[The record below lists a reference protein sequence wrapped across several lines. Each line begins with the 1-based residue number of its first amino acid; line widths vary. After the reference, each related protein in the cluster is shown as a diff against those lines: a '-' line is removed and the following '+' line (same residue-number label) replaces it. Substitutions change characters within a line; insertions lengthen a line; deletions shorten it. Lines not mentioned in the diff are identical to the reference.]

1 MKALFFV
8 VVTALPMAAQ
18 TCSGAPPRPAVCQG
32 TNTQVVATGA
42 QRPWTNPLAQ
52 NTTLR
57 AVGGTWVNGD
67 PYEVSFLGAASGACM
82 VRGTIV
88 SLWPDTDS
96 WSKWHDRAALRF
108 SQPNFTV
115 FAVHLANN
123 GDGLKPK
130 DDAGGQ
136 AQDFHVEGSWIQ
148 HMHDDCLENDYLH
161 AGTIRDNLF
170 DGCYVMFSSRPWT
183 SGVSGRQN
191 IVAIDH
197 NIGALEPMRTVF
209 SGASPGTGGFFKW
222 STRAPGVILTD
233 NVFMAKQLPNH
244 GTLDPP
250 TGPLLCA
257 RNVIV
262 WEGSGA
268 FPSDAAW
275 HARCPDTVVTTNPA
289 RYTNARAAWL
299 TNHVTGA

>member
-8 VVTALPMAAQ
+8 VLTALPMAAQ
-18 TCSGAPPRPAVCQG
+18 TCSGAPARPAVCQG
-32 TNTQVVATGA
+32 TNTQLGATGM
-42 QRPWTNPLAQ
+42 QRPWANPLAQ

-88 SLWPDTDS
+88 GLWPDTDA
-96 WSKWHDRAALRF
+96 WTKWHDRGALRF

-136 AQDFHVEGSWIQ
+136 AQGFHVEGSWIQ

-161 AGTIRDNLF
+161 AGTISDNLF

-209 SGASPGTGGFFKW
+209 SGPSPGTGGFFKW

-233 NVFMAKQLPNH
+233 NVFMAKQVPNH

-250 TGPLLCA
+250 IGPLLCA

-262 WEGSGA
+262 WEGPGA

-275 HARCPDTVVTTNPA
+275 HTRCPDTVVTTNPA
-289 RYTNARAAWL
+289 RYTNARTNWL
-299 TNHVTGA
+299 ATHVTGA

>member
-8 VVTALPMAAQ
+8 ALTALPMATQ
-18 TCSGAPPRPAVCQG
+18 NCSGAPARPAVCQD
-32 TNTQVVATGA
+32 TNPQVAATGL

-52 NTTLR
+52 NTTLQ
-57 AVGGTWVNGD
+57 AAGGTWVNGE
-67 PYEVSFLGAASGACM
+67 PYEVSFLGSASGACM

-88 SLWPDTDS
+88 DLWSDADAWT
-96 WSKWHDRAALRF
+96 KWHGRSALRF
-108 SQPNFTV
+108 SQPTFTV
-115 FAVHLANN
+115 YAVHLQNN
-123 GDGLKPK
+123 GDGVKPK
-130 DDAGGQ
+130 DEAGGQ

-170 DGCYVMFSSRPWT
+170 DGCYVMFSSRPWI
-183 SGVSGRQN
+183 SGVNAGQN
-191 IVAIDH
+191 VVNIDH
-197 NIGALEPMRTVF
+197 NVGALEPMRTVF
-209 SGASPGTGGFFKW
+209 SGPSPGTGGFFKW
-222 STRAPGVILTD
+222 SSRAPSVLLTD

-262 WEGSGA
+262 WEGPGA

-289 RYTNARAAWL
+289 RYTNARTTWL
-299 TNHVTGA
+299 ANHVTGA